1 MILKQIIKSYFA
13 QRARLC
19 EVFSFSP
26 ERSAGEKEKI
36 WARAVQPLLPEVR
49 GAILRTGA
57 HVTQNERSEF
67 LVTYADEAK
76 FSRNEVK

>member
-1 MILKQIIKSYFA
+1 V
-13 QRARLC
+13 RARLC

-67 LVTYADEAK
+67 WVTGCIWTCCIFFK
-76 FSRNEVK
+76 N